1 MKPIATG
8 SVSREAR
15 RCGILA
21 SAALLAAA
29 PLRAASGF
37 AVGAHPVRIGLDLEI
52 ADRTSTA
59 DDAIAAGARVAVREV
74 NEAGGVLGGR
84 PLELVVRDNRGL
96 PARGIDNAH
105 EFASTPDL
113 VAYLCGKYSAIA
125 LAQLPLLH
133 REQLILLDPWAA
145 ADAIIDHAH
154 EPSYTFRL
162 SLRDG
167 WAASALL
174 AEAQRRGFRRV
185 ALLVPRNLWGRSFEH
200 TVAIAEERFPSVRIV
215 EALRYDWAV
224 VDVDLAHQLGR
235 IRRAEP
241 DALLMVANEAEGARI
256 IDQVLANAALRRLPI
271 LSHWGIL
278 GGPIHRMVSVP
289 LGRLD
294 LSVVG
299 TIDLSQP
306 APRPGE
312 ALEAGAA
319 MLGAASASR
328 IPSVFGFVHAYDLV
342 RLLARAVELAGSTSR
357 ARVREALEHL
367 PAWTGLTRHY
377 QRPFTPV
384 RHEALGPRDVK
395 IFAVDADGTL
405 RQRAAGA

>member
-1 MKPIATG
+1 M
-8 SVSREAR
+8 VSEVR
-15 RCGILA
+15 RSGVLA

-29 PLRAASGF
+29 PLRYASGF
-37 AVGAHPVRIGLDLEI
+37 ASGVHPVRIGLDLEI

-59 DDAIAAGARVAVREV
+59 DDAITAGARVAVREV

-84 PLELVVRDNRGL
+84 LLELVVRDNRGL
-96 PARGIDNAH
+96 PARGLDNAH
-105 EFASTPDL
+105 EFAATPDL

-133 REQLILLDPWAA
+133 RKQLILLDPWAA
-145 ADAIIDHAH
+145 ADAIIDHAY
-154 EPSYTFRL
+154 EPGYTFRL

-167 WAASALL
+167 WAASALI
-174 AEAQRRGFRRV
+174 AEAQRRGFRRL
-185 ALLVPRNLWGRSFEH
+185 ALVSPRNLWGRSFEY
-200 TVAIAEERFPSVRIV
+200 AIAAAEGRYPAVRIV
-215 EALRYDWAV
+215 EVLRYDWAV
-224 VDVDLAHQLGR
+224 VRVDLSQQLGR
-235 IRRAEP
+235 IRRADP

-278 GGPIHRMVSVP
+278 GGPIQRMVSVP
-289 LGRLD
+289 IERLD

-299 TIDLSQP
+299 TVDLSQP
-306 APRPGE
+306 ARRPGK

-319 MLGAASASR
+319 MLGASSVSR
-328 IPSVFGFVHAYDLV
+328 IPSAFGFAHAYDLV

-357 ARVREALEHL
+357 PRVREALEHL

-377 QRPFTPV
+377 QRPFTPG
-384 RHEALGPRDVK
+384 RHEALEPRDVK
-395 IFAVDADGTL
+395 IFAFETEGTL
-405 RQRAAGA
+405 RQRTTGV